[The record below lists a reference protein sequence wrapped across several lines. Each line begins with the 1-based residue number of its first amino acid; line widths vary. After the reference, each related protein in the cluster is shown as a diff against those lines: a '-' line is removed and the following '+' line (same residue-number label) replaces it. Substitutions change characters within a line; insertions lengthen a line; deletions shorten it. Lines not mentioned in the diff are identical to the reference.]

1 MKTRNILTG
10 ALLALTS
17 VGCTD
22 LDVDI
27 KSQYTEMP
35 DSEIAIEAQMSNAFY
50 SFRAAIGR
58 RFDEGVS
65 CNSDEYTAVS
75 FDGDYLNNRDMA
87 NFSLHMI
94 SPTNSA
100 AQLDVFN
107 ELLTGITNCNRVIFD
122 LSEGGVPEEDLAPVR
137 AVRAFYHFMIMDHW
151 GDTPI
156 IDHLLAEDEAID
168 RSPRADV
175 ARWIESELLAVR
187 DNCYENVDASTYGKP
202 TRWMVDALLAKLYIN
217 WNVYTQDV
225 TSASWNANADNEKLD
240 DCIEACDR
248 VIASGYFNL
257 SDDYKTKFMY
267 TNGSH
272 IKDFIYAMPFDAETV
287 QGMTFARFRTWRRGQ
302 NNNGFYSIPMSNS
315 VGGNMT
321 LTPEFV
327 ELFCLPGDRRN
338 DVIAGNTGENIGMDS
353 FDVYQYDNTTGEP
366 TGVRNTYD
374 GHDVTFTKAI
384 TLKEDLTA
392 DPAVVPNGDLNCGAD
407 ITGWTQGYRSIKF
420 FPDVNDYN
428 TFSRNQDN
436 DVPVFRYADVILMKC
451 EAITR
456 GGAATNGDTPM
467 SLFNQIRAYVNAPL
481 LDHNPSLQEILDER
495 GREFLDEHWRRN
507 DLIRFGDF
515 ERDWGFK
522 KEFNENADNP
532 QYRLWPLSV
541 NTLNANTNWE
551 QNPGYYSLIIKIR
564 YIFKVKTSDC
574 FI

>member
-10 ALLALTS
+10 AFLALTTI
-17 VGCTD
+17 GCTD
-22 LDVDI
+22 LNVEI
-27 KSQYTEMP
+27 ESQYTEMP

-107 ELLTGITNCNRVIFD
+107 DLQTGITNCNRVMFD
-122 LSEGGVPEEDLAPVR
+122 LSAGGVSEEDLAPLR

-156 IDHLLAEDEAID
+156 IDHLLGDDERID

-217 WNVYTQDV
+217 WNVYTKDV
-225 TSASWNANADNEKLD
+225 TSASWDANAANEKLD
-240 DCIEACDR
+240 DCIAACDR

-257 SDDYKTKFMY
+257 NDDYKTKFMY
-267 TNGSH
+267 NNGPQ

-302 NNNGFYSIPMSNS
+302 NKNGFYSIEMSNS

-338 DVIAGNTGENIGMDS
+338 DVIAGNTGENINLPS
-353 FDVYQYDNTTGEP
+353 FDVYQYDNTTGMP
-366 TGVRNTYD
+366 TNVRNTYNNEE
-374 GHDVTFTKAI
+374 VTFTKSI
-384 TLKEDLTA
+384 TLKEDLTI
-392 DPAVVPNGDLNCGAD
+392 DPPVLPNADLNCGAD
-407 ITGWTQGYRSIKF
+407 MKGWTQGYRSIKF
-420 FPDVNDYN
+420 FPDINDYN
-428 TFSRNQDN
+428 NFSRNQDN

-456 GGAATNGDTPM
+456 GGNATNGDTPM

-522 KEFNENADNP
+522 YDFNPDAGNP

-541 NTLNANTNWE
+541 NVLNTNTNWE
-551 QNPGYYSLIIKIR
+551 QNAGYNR
-564 YIFKVKTSDC
+564 N
-574 FI
+574 

>member
-1 MKTRNILTG
+1 MKTRNILTS
-10 ALLALTS
+10 ALLALTTI
-17 VGCTD
+17 GCTD
-22 LDVDI
+22 LNVEI
-27 KSQYTEMP
+27 ESQYTEMP
-35 DSEIAIEAQMSNAFY
+35 DSEIAIQAQMSNAFY
-50 SFRAAIGR
+50 GFRSAIGR

-75 FDGDYLNNRDMA
+75 FDGDYLNSRDMA

-94 SPTNSA
+94 DPTNSKN
-100 AQLDVFN
+100 QLNVFD
-107 ELLTGITNCNRVIFD
+107 ELQSAITNCNRVIFD
-122 LSEGGVPEEDLAPVR
+122 LSAGGVSEEDLAPVR

-156 IDHLLAEDEAID
+156 IDHLLGDDERID

-217 WNVYTQDV
+217 WNVYTKDV
-225 TSASWNANADNEKLD
+225 TSASWDPNAANEKLN
-240 DCIEACDR
+240 DCIAACDR
-248 VIASGYFNL
+248 VIASGHFNL
-257 SDDYKTKFMY
+257 NDDYKTKFMY
-267 TNGSH
+267 TNGSQ

-302 NNNGFYSIPMSNS
+302 NSNGFYSIEMSNS

-338 DVIAGNTGENIGMDS
+338 DVIAGSTGENIDLPS
-353 FDVYQYDNTTGEP
+353 FDVYQYDNATGEP
-366 TGVRNTYD
+366 TDIRNTY
-374 GHDVTFTKAI
+374 GGENVTFTKSI

-392 DPAVVPNGDLNCGAD
+392 NPPVVPNADLNCGAD
-407 ITGWTQGYRSIKF
+407 LTGWTQGYRSIKF
-420 FPDVNDYN
+420 FPDINDYN
-428 TFSRNQDN
+428 NFSRNQDN
-436 DVPVFRYADVILMKC
+436 DVPIFRYADVILMKC

-456 GGAATNGDTPM
+456 GGTATNGDTPM

-522 KEFNENADNP
+522 YDFNPDAANP
-532 QYRLWPLSV
+532 QYRLWPLSIDA
-541 NTLNANTNWE
+541 LNSNTNWT
-551 QNPGYYSLIIKIR
+551 QNAGY
-564 YIFKVKTSDC
+564 
-574 FI
+574 

>member
-10 ALLALTS
+10 AFLALTTI
-17 VGCTD
+17 GCTD
-22 LDVDI
+22 LNVEI
-27 KSQYTEMP
+27 ESQYTEMP

-107 ELLTGITNCNRVIFD
+107 DLQTGITNCNRVMFD
-122 LSEGGVPEEDLAPVR
+122 LSAGGVSEEDLAPVR

-156 IDHLLAEDEAID
+156 IDHLLGDDERID

-217 WNVYTQDV
+217 WNVYTKDV
-225 TSASWNANADNEKLD
+225 TSASWDANAANEKLD
-240 DCIEACDR
+240 DCIAACDR

-257 SDDYKTKFMY
+257 NDDYKTKFMY
-267 TNGSH
+267 NNGPQ

-302 NNNGFYSIPMSNS
+302 NKNGFYSIEMSNS

-338 DVIAGNTGENIGMDS
+338 DVIAGNTGENINLPS
-353 FDVYQYDNTTGEP
+353 FDVYQYDNTTGMP
-366 TGVRNTYD
+366 TNVRNTYNNEE
-374 GHDVTFTKAI
+374 VTFTKSI
-384 TLKEDLTA
+384 TLKEDLTI
-392 DPAVVPNGDLNCGAD
+392 DPPVLPNADLNCGAD
-407 ITGWTQGYRSIKF
+407 MKGWTQGYRSIKF
-420 FPDVNDYN
+420 FPDINDYN
-428 TFSRNQDN
+428 NFSRNQDN

-456 GGAATNGDTPM
+456 GGNATNGDTPM

-522 KEFNENADNP
+522 YDFNPDAGNP

-541 NTLNANTNWE
+541 NVLNTNTNWE
-551 QNPGYYSLIIKIR
+551 QNAGYNR
-564 YIFKVKTSDC
+564 N
-574 FI
+574 

>member
-1 MKTRNILTG
+1 MKTRNILTS
-10 ALLALTS
+10 ALMALTTI
-17 VGCTD
+17 GCTD
-22 LDVDI
+22 LDVNI
-27 KSQYTEMP
+27 VSQYTEMP
-35 DSEIAIEAQMSNAFY
+35 NSEIAIEAQMSNAFY
-50 SFRAAIGR
+50 GFRNAIGR

-75 FDGDYLNNRDMA
+75 FDGDYLNSRDMA

-94 SPTNSA
+94 DPTNSKN
-100 AQLDVFN
+100 QLNVFD
-107 ELLTGITNCNRVIFD
+107 ELQSAITNCNRVIFD
-122 LSEGGVPEEDLAPVR
+122 LSAGGVSEEDLAPVR

-156 IDHLLAEDEAID
+156 IDHLLGDDERID

-217 WNVYTQDV
+217 WNVYTKDV
-225 TSASWNANADNEKLD
+225 TSASWDPNAPNEKIN
-240 DCIEACDR
+240 DCIAACDR

-257 SDDYKTKFMY
+257 NDDYKTKFMY

-302 NNNGFYSIPMSNS
+302 NSNGFYSIEMSNS

-338 DVIAGNTGENIGMDS
+338 DVIAGNTGENIDLPS
-353 FDVYQYDNTTGEP
+353 FDVYQYDNATGEP
-366 TGVRNTYD
+366 TDIRNTY
-374 GHDVTFTKAI
+374 GGENVTFTKSI
-384 TLKEDLTA
+384 TLKEDLTVN
-392 DPAVVPNGDLNCGAD
+392 PPIVPNADLNCGAD
-407 ITGWTQGYRSIKF
+407 LKGWTQGYRSIKF
-420 FPDVNDYN
+420 FPDINDYN
-428 TFSRNQDN
+428 NFSRNQDN
-436 DVPVFRYADVILMKC
+436 DVPIFRYADIILMKC
-451 EAITR
+451 EAIVRNGT
-456 GGAATNGDTPM
+456 ATNGDTPM

-522 KEFNENADNP
+522 YDFNPDAANP
-532 QYRLWPLSV
+532 QYRLWPLSIDA
-541 NTLNANTNWE
+541 LNANTNWD
-551 QNPGYYSLIIKIR
+551 QNAGY
-564 YIFKVKTSDC
+564 
-574 FI
+574 

>member
-1 MKTRNILTG
+1 MKTKNILTG
-10 ALLALTS
+10 ALLALTTI
-17 VGCTD
+17 GCTD

-35 DSEIAIEAQMSNAFY
+35 DSEIAIDAQMSNAFY

-100 AQLDVFN
+100 AQLDVLN

-122 LSEGGVPEEDLAPVR
+122 LSAGGVSEEDLAPVR
-137 AVRAFYHFMIMDHW
+137 AARAFYHFMIMDHW

-156 IDHLLAEDEAID
+156 IDHLLGEDEAVA
-168 RSPRADV
+168 RSPRAEA
-175 ARWIESELLAVR
+175 ARWIESELLAIR

-225 TSASWNANADNEKLD
+225 TSASWSADATNEKLN
-240 DCIEACDR
+240 DCIAACDR
-248 VIASGYFNL
+248 IIASGYFDL
-257 SDDYKTKFMY
+257 SDDYKEKFMY

-272 IKDFIYAMPFDAETV
+272 IKDFIYAMPFDAETI

-302 NNNGFYSIPMSNS
+302 NSNGFYSIEMSNS

-338 DVIAGNTGENIGMDS
+338 DVIAGNTGENIGMAT
-353 FDVYQYDNTTGEP
+353 FDVYQYDNATGNP
-366 TGVRNTYD
+366 TDVRNTYD

-384 TLKEDLTA
+384 TLKNDPTA
-392 DPAVVPNGDLNCGAD
+392 DPPVVPNGDLNCGAD
-407 ITGWTQGYRSIKF
+407 INGWTQGYRSIKF
-420 FPDVNDYN
+420 FPDINDYN
-428 TFSRNQDN
+428 VYSRNQDN
-436 DVPVFRYADVILMKC
+436 DFPIFRYADVILMKC
-451 EAITR
+451 EAIKR
-456 GGAATNGDTPM
+456 GGTATNGDTPQ

-481 LDHNPSLQEILDER
+481 LDHEPSLQEILDER

-507 DLIRFGDF
+507 DLIRFGQF
-515 ERDWGFK
+515 ENDWGFK
-522 KEFNENADNP
+522 AEFNPDHSNP

-541 NTLNANTNWE
+541 NTLNANTNWS
-551 QNPGYYSLIIKIR
+551 QNPGY
-564 YIFKVKTSDC
+564 
-574 FI
+574 